1 MDTVEDQMDGETPTS
16 SDGTEKEETAERR
29 RKRRQMLWQLLLDWS
44 PVLAELTKIAM
55 QQLP

>member
-1 MDTVEDQMDGETPTS
+1 MDGETPTS